1 MSKALLSL
9 KLGLGQFTITVTA
22 TSQRGYMYVQ
32 IRYEVKNKPQ
42 FPEEHGKS
50 GDTSS

>member
-22 TSQRGYMYVQ
+22 TSQRGYVQ